1 MKQAKRFTAALLASV
16 LAIGTIPAYAAEPDV
31 LTRGEAAELL
41 LSAAQDYN
49 PGVQQSDILK
59 GYSNGD
65 LDLDSTVT
73 RAQALVM
80 LERAFGDL
88 SDPVGDNARMAIPA
102 EAFTDV
108 PVWAS
113 EPLSD
118 VFAAGIV
125 AGTGDGRFS
134 PDQPMTESAL
144 NTMIRRVYA
153 LEGTNLKDDYYAAV
167 NKEWLDGSTIPAG
180 LSING
185 PFYGLSLTVND
196 QVAQLIRDIDATPQ
210 KPGTAEA
217 KIKALYDCVLDTEG
231 RENAGVAPIQKYLD
245 AIDSA
250 QTLQELMEADLLM
263 QEEMGV
269 STLLGFGLTVDLAD
283 SSRYIPVFS
292 AVGPVMD
299 KNFYASGTQAQ
310 KEAYLAYV
318 RTLYT
323 LSGLSGDEAER
334 RFELVYAVE
343 KNIAAA
349 ALEPQEYSDV
359 DKIYNLYTLAQ
370 LQDLFPNV
378 DLGKV
383 YAAAG
388 LQPAN
393 GILVMDPGA
402 MEAIAGLFD
411 EGHLDTLKAMSRF
424 GLLMGV
430 GATLNQGFLD
440 ASIDFTMAYYGV
452 DARQSS
458 EQIAAQQVQSL
469 LADYLSR
476 AYAETYFSPK
486 AKADVE
492 EMIHE
497 FIAIYK
503 ERISAQDW
511 MSDATKAKAIRKLD
525 TMGVKVGYPDSW
537 ETYLDN
543 AEIKSPEE
551 GGSFFSNT
559 IAIQAAY
566 RADYLACQTEPVDK
580 TEWAMYPFT
589 VNACYQATNNDITF
603 PAAILQAPLYDVSA
617 SREENLGGIGYII
630 AHEITHAFDNNGAK
644 FDENGNA
651 ADWWTESDY
660 AAFQQKCQEVAAWY
674 DGQEVYPGITCNGNL
689 TISEN
694 VADLGAIRCV
704 VSAAKELDAPN
715 FDALFRAVAN
725 TWATTTTRQMREY
738 LTEADVHAPDKL
750 RCNRVLQT
758 LPEFY
763 ETYDIRSGD
772 GMWTE
777 PDSRVSVW

>member
-1 MKQAKRFTAALLASV
+1 MKQAKRFAAALLAAV
-16 LAIGTIPAYAAEPDV
+16 LAVGAIPAYAAEPDV
-31 LTRGEAAELL
+31 LTRGKAAELL
-41 LSAAQDYN
+41 LAAAEDYN

-59 GYSNGD
+59 GYSDGNLN
-65 LDLDSTVT
+65 LDGTVT

-80 LERAFGDL
+80 LDRAFGDL
-88 SDPVGDNARMAIPA
+88 PEPVGDNARMAIPA
-102 EAFTDV
+102 ETFTDV
-108 PVWAS
+108 PEWAL

-144 NTMIRRVYA
+144 NTLIRRVYA
-153 LEGTNLKDDYYAAV
+153 LEGANLKDDYYAAV
-167 NKEWLDGSTIPAG
+167 NKEWLDASTVPAG

-196 QVAQLIRDIDATPQ
+196 QVAQLIQEIDAAPQ

-231 RENAGVAPIQKYLD
+231 REKAGVAPIQKYLD
-245 AIDSA
+245 AIDNA
-250 QTLQELMEADLLM
+250 GTLEELLDAELLM
-263 QEEMGV
+263 QREIGF
-269 STLLGFGLTVDLAD
+269 STLLGFGLTTDLAD
-283 SSRYIPVFS
+283 SGRYIVTFS
-292 AVGPVMD
+292 TLGATMD
-299 KNFYASGTQAQ
+299 KNFYANGTPAQ
-310 KEAYLAYV
+310 KDAYLTYV
-318 RTLYT
+318 NTLYT
-323 LSGLSGDEAER
+323 LSGLSEEEAEKR
-334 RFELVYAVE
+334 SERVYTAEKEL
-343 KNIAAA
+343 AAA
-349 ALEPQEYSDV
+349 ALEPQEYSDA
-359 DKIYNLYTLAQ
+359 DKIYNLYTMAE
-370 LQDLFPNV
+370 LQELFANV
-378 DLGKV
+378 DLEKV
-383 YAAAG
+383 YAADG
-388 LQPAN
+388 LQPADR
-393 GILVMDPGA
+393 ILVMDVGA
-402 MEAIAGLFD
+402 MEAAAGLFD
-411 EGHLDTLKAMSRF
+411 EAHLDTLKAMSRF

-430 GATLNQGFLD
+430 GATLSQGFLD

-476 AYAETYFSPK
+476 AYAETYFSPE

-492 EMIHE
+492 GMIRE

-503 ERISAQDW
+503 ERIQAQDW

-537 ETYLDN
+537 DTYLDN

-559 IAIQAAY
+559 IAIQMAFQ
-566 RADYLACQTEPVDK
+566 ADYLARQTEPVDK

-603 PAAILQAPLYDVSA
+603 PAAILQAPLYDVNA
-617 SREENLGGIGYII
+617 GREENLGGIGYII

-644 FDENGNA
+644 FDETGNA

-660 AAFQQKCQEVAAWY
+660 AAFQRKCGEVAAWY
-674 DGQEVYPGITCNGNL
+674 DGQEVYPGITCNGTL

-704 VSAAKELDAPN
+704 VSAAEKQGDPD

-725 TWATTTTRQMREY
+725 TWASTSTRQLREY
-738 LTEADVHAPDKL
+738 LTAADVHAPDKL

-763 ETYDIRSGD
+763 ETYGIQPGD
-772 GMWTE
+772 GMWTD